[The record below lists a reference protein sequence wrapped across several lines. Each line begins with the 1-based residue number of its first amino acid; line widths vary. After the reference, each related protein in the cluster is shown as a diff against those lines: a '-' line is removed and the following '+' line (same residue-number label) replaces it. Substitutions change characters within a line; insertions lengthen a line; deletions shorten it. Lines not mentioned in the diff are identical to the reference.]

1 MAAIRFIDRHEP
13 AEGEVTALVHNIA
26 RAIRLP
32 HADDDGLLTEH
43 LAAFFVLNGRDPEG
57 HFTNRDQMR
66 EYWKWNRERVLGA
79 WTSSGC
85 SGVPWAATALD
96 DSFVVTPDDIEV
108 LATHYYSEIGANNP
122 ASLKYAGAKLEFDQI
137 HHRRPRFTCHLTP
150 RKREMAR
157 RARQTGRR
165 GMRRVKPCRF

>member
-122 ASLKYAGAKLEFDQI
+122 ASLKYAGAKLDSI
-137 HHRRPRFTCHLTP
+137 RYIIGDHALRAILRPGSEKWLAEHD
-150 RKREMAR
+150 KRDDAE
-157 RARQTGRR
+157 
-165 GMRRVKPCRF
+165 CDE